1 MKTYIVEGGI
11 GKCVAFSAL
20 IEKLAERDGGQVQ
33 IHTPW
38 HEVFGG
44 NPKVKWVFDGNSVPL
59 TDSRILE
66 SDEIVYCEPYKSNF
80 VKGQEHLIES
90 YCKLLGVEYSEDMK
104 PKLYTDHAKGGAE
117 EVLKNAELNGKYML
131 VQFTGGQPAMNAY
144 AGQQYMSG
152 DPGRNY
158 PYYLAQ
164 QVING
169 LRESNPDVTIINYS
183 LPNEPSYEGT
193 VRLEASFP
201 VWHEIVKNAEGFI
214 AIDSSLNHLATA
226 AGCRGVTIWGSTR
239 WNQFGY
245 KENVNVNFHGQD
257 TWDESSFDGMD
268 PRNVMVDPQLVV
280 QLYNGRKK

>member
-1 MKTYIVEGGI
+1 
-11 GKCVAFSAL
+11 
-20 IEKLAERDGGQVQ
+20 
-33 IHTPW
+33 
-38 HEVFGG
+38 
-44 NPKVKWVFDGNSVPL
+44 
-59 TDSRILE
+59 
-66 SDEIVYCEPYKSNF
+66 
-80 VKGQEHLIES
+80 
-90 YCKLLGVEYSEDMK
+90 MK

-117 EVLKNAELNGKYML
+117 EVLKDAELNGKYML

-226 AGCRGVTIWGSTR
+226 AGCKGVTIWGSTR

-280 QLYNGRKK
+280 QLYNGRNK